1 MQSQILMDSVFRTKI
16 LVSCTYWLII
26 IMFYHLNLI
35 VSNITRE
42 FSPFFG
48 IIIWKVKNK
57 DYQSAGW
64 WKQEIEI

>member
-1 MQSQILMDSVFRTKI
+1 
-16 LVSCTYWLII
+16 
-26 IMFYHLNLI
+26 MFSHLNSI